1 MTTETRSLY
10 SQLPAIDRLLRDSSF
25 LSLRDTYGHT
35 RVVELL
41 RQMLDEAREV
51 IRDSQTLPAWCE
63 NWAQEVDA
71 RLTKEAQSALRPV
84 INLTGTVLHTNLG
97 RALQAEAAVEA
108 VTKAMRSPVTLEYDL
123 DDAGRGHRD
132 RALAQLL
139 CRITG
144 AEDACIVNNNAAAVL
159 LMLAATASG
168 KEVVVSRGELVEI
181 GGAFRI
187 PDVMRQAGCTL
198 HEVGTTN
205 RTHANDYRQAVNEN
219 TALLMKV
226 HTSNYSIQGFTKAI
240 DEAEL
245 VALGKE
251 LDVPVVTDLGSG
263 SLVDLSQYGL
273 PKEPMPQELIAA
285 GVSLV
290 SFSGDKLLGGPQAG
304 IIVGKKEMIARLQS
318 HPLKRAL
325 RADKMTLAAL
335 EATLR
340 LYLHPEALSEKLPT
354 LRLLTR
360 SAEVI
365 QIQAQRLQ
373 APLAAHYG
381 AEFAVQVMPCLS
393 QIGSGSLPV
402 DRLPS
407 AALTFTPH
415 DGRGSHLESLAARW
429 QRKILDTLATYHEQ
443 HRDEPGPGR
452 ERLRRMALPMEDD
465 ALVLLLIEKMR
476 ESGDIHSHHGWLHLP
491 DHKAGF
497 SEEQQ
502 AIWQKAEPLFGDEPW
517 WVRDLAKET
526 GTDEQ
531 AMRLTLRQ
539 AAQQGIITAIVK
551 DRYYR
556 NDRIVEFANMIRDLD
571 QECGSTCAADFRDR
585 LGVGR
590 KLAIQILEY
599 FDRIGF
605 TRRRGNDHLLRDA
618 LLFPEK

>member
-1 MTTETRSLY
+1 MTTHHSLY
-10 SQLPAIDRLLRDSSF
+10 SQIPATDRLLREPRIHAAVERF
-25 LSLRDTYGHT
+25 GHT
-35 RVVELL
+35 ATVEMLRLL
-41 RQMLDEAREV
+41 QDEARHHIQAEN
-51 IRDSQTLPAWCE
+51 TLPDWCAAWE
-63 NWAQEVDA
+63 QEVEK
-71 RLTKEAQSALRPV
+71 RLDEKTQSALRPV

-97 RALQAEAAVEA
+97 RAQQAEEAVAAVA
-108 VTKAMRSPVTLEYDL
+108 QAMRMPVTLEYDL
-123 DDAGRGHRD
+123 DGAGRGHRD
-132 RALAQLL
+132 LALADLL
-139 CRITG
+139 CQLTG

-168 KEVVVSRGELVEI
+168 REVVVSRGELVEI

-187 PDVMRQAGCTL
+187 PDVMRQAGCSL

-205 RTHANDYRQAVNEN
+205 RTHAKDYRAAVNEN

-429 QRKILDTLATYHEQ
+429 RELPVPVIGRIYDGRLWLD
-443 HRDEPGPGR
+443 
-452 ERLRRMALPMEDD
+452 LRCLE
-465 ALVLLLIEKMR
+465 
-476 ESGDIHSHHGWLHLP
+476 
-491 DHKAGF
+491 
-497 SEEQQ
+497 
-502 AIWQKAEPLFGDEPW
+502 
-517 WVRDLAKET
+517 
-526 GTDEQ
+526 DEQ
-531 AMRLTLRQ
+531 R
-539 AAQQGIITAIVK
+539 
-551 DRYYR
+551 
-556 NDRIVEFANMIRDLD
+556 F
-571 QECGSTCAADFRDR
+571 
-585 LGVGR
+585 
-590 KLAIQILEY
+590 LEM
-599 FDRIGF
+599 
-605 TRRRGNDHLLRDA
+605 LL
-618 LLFPEK
+618 K